1 MPVVSVE
8 LNARK
13 DAVDQPIVWRLAK
26 LYNVVTMIRRARVTE
41 DYACIQLDIEG
52 SREETD
58 QALSYLRALGVMDG
72 MGSASAIGEA
82 SSATSP
88 TLPAPPEAAIPQ
100 PNTIYVRLSTV
111 NTAQAE
117 TPILYRVGRDFRVV
131 VNIERAAF
139 EEDGGSVEVAISGP
153 LTEVQRS
160 IAYLHTTGLHV
171 DPRQRSVT
179 DFSNL

>member
-13 DAVDQPIVWRLAK
+13 DAADQPVVWRLAK
-26 LYNVVTMIRRARVTE
+26 LYNVVTTIRRARVTE
-41 DYACIQLDIEG
+41 DYACILLDIEG
-52 SREETD
+52 SREEID
-58 QALSYLRALGVMDG
+58 QALGYLRALGLTE
-72 MGSASAIGEA
+72 GEA
-82 SSATSP
+82 STSP
-88 TLPAPPEAAIPQ
+88 SSLPTPPESTLPQ

-117 TPILYRVGRDFRVV
+117 APILFRVGRDFRVV
-131 VNIERAAF
+131 VNIARAAF
-139 EEDGGSVEVAISGP
+139 EEDGGSIEVTLSGP
-153 LTEVQRS
+153 LMEAQRA

-179 DFSNL
+179 DFGNL

>member
-1 MPVVSVE
+1 MPVVSAE

-13 DAVDQPIVWRLAK
+13 DAADQPIVWRLAK
-26 LYNVVTMIRRARVTE
+26 LYNVVTTIRRARVTE
-41 DYACIQLDIEG
+41 DYACILLAIEG
-52 SREETD
+52 SHGEIE
-58 QALSYLRALGVMDG
+58 QALDYLRALGLREG
-72 MGSASAIGEA
+72 QGPGEA
-82 SSATSP
+82 SSN
-88 TLPAPPEAAIPQ
+88 LPAPPEAAIPQ

-111 NTAQAE
+111 NAAQAE
-117 TPILYRVGRDFRVV
+117 APILYRVGRDFRVV

-139 EEDGGSVEVAISGP
+139 EEEGGSIEVTLSGP
-153 LTEVQRS
+153 LTEVQRA

>member
-1 MPVVSVE
+1 MPVVSAE

-13 DAVDQPIVWRLAK
+13 DAAGQPIVWRLAK
-26 LYNVVTMIRRARVTE
+26 LYNVVTTIRRARVTE
-41 DYACIQLDIEG
+41 DYACILLDIEG

-58 QALSYLRALGVMDG
+58 QALGYLRALGVMDG
-72 MGSASAIGEA
+72 EAPTPA
-82 SSATSP
+82 SSG
-88 TLPAPPEAAIPQ
+88 LPAPPESALPQ

-111 NTAQAE
+111 NAAQAE
-117 TPILYRVGRDFRVV
+117 APILFRVGRDFRVA

-139 EEDGGSVEVAISGP
+139 EEDGGSIEVTISGP
-153 LTEVQRS
+153 LMEVQRA

-171 DPRQRSVT
+171 NPRQRSVT